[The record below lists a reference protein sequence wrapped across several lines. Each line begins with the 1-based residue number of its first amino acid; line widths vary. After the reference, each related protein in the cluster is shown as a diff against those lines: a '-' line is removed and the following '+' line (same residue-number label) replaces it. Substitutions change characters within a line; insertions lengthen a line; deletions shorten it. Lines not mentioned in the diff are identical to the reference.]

1 MERERPYAR
10 RRAHPVKVKLA
21 RTQIEIAGLHEARAL
36 RFDAREA
43 GAVSSIDAE
52 VIVHDELPLE
62 YLHPAVL
69 AAVIVDRRDGSGR
82 PVEKEHLET
91 LV

>member
-1 MERERPYAR
+1 
-10 RRAHPVKVKLA
+10 
-21 RTQIEIAGLHEARAL
+21 L

-52 VIVHDELPLE
+52 VVVHDELPLE
-62 YLHPAVL
+62 HLHPAVL
-69 AAVIVDRRDGSGR
+69 PTVVVDRRDGSGR